1 MFISILI
8 IIIIFFQLLQDD
20 VSTSSVALSTH
31 HAPIFIL
38 LMQHWPATVFER
50 LILHRRFPPKR
61 NSSGEITACIV
72 EKRYTW
78 NLQLLLSLCSSYLH
92 FYRALSSG
100 GGFIKLNGFHQENS
114 NNPSSDMNHVSS
126 SHVNIPSACSS
137 TNRELKCILKEMR
150 FMTNRLKAM
159 DEENEIESDWKFA
172 AMVIDR
178 FCLIIFTTFTIV
190 TTIAVLFSAP
200 HILVE

>member
-1 MFISILI
+1 
-8 IIIIFFQLLQDD
+8 
-20 VSTSSVALSTH
+20 
-31 HAPIFIL
+31 
-38 LMQHWPATVFER
+38 
-50 LILHRRFPPKR
+50 
-61 NSSGEITACIV
+61 
-72 EKRYTW
+72 
-78 NLQLLLSLCSSYLH
+78 
-92 FYRALSSG
+92 LSSG
-100 GGFIKLNGFHQENS
+100 GGFIKLNGFHQENNS
-114 NNPSSDMNHVSS
+114 NHSSDMNHVNS
-126 SHVNIPSACSS
+126 SHVNIPSACTAAS
-137 TNRELKCILKEMR
+137 RELKCILKEMR